1 MIKYRIEVYTNY
13 QNVEGNYRKSI
24 FETECYQEAVNK
36 FNELNE
42 ATKAEYEMIL
52 STNELYNHDT
62 CTYKHYFQIE
72 MLSQQFEHGGWRGLS
87 TTVKGGLEKFIGEY
101 KF

>member
-13 QNVEGNYRKSI
+13 QNAEGNYRKSI
-24 FETECYQEAVNK
+24 LETEYYQEAVNK

-42 ATKAEYEMIL
+42 AAKAEYDMTFSEMD
-52 STNELYNHDT
+52 LYNRDT

-72 MLSQQFEHGGWRGLS
+72 MLSQQFEHGDWRGLS
-87 TTVKGGLEKFIGEY
+87 TVVNGGIEKFIGEY